1 MSLSIEQRIEA
12 ESEWMPEKLGWEN
25 DGTAESNDIK
35 RSFKLGANFVLNII
49 LPEEI
54 EKAIHWIIDS
64 KYQYEAAHRWI
75 DGSLEGSSPLYTT
88 KELIELFKNRDNG

>member
-1 MSLSIEQRIEA
+1 MNPSIQQRIKEA
-12 ESEWMPEKLGWEN
+12 AEI
-25 DGTAESNDIK
+25 ESN
-35 RSFKLGANFVLNII
+35 RFSQHTGTSVLVNTYFKTGADFVLNTI

-75 DGSLEGSSPLYTT
+75 DSSLEGSSPLYTT
-88 KELIELFKNRDNG
+88 SQLIELFKNRDNG

>member
-1 MSLSIEQRIEA
+1 MSQSIDERIEA
-12 ESEWMPEKLGWEN
+12 ESEWMPEKLGWLN
-25 DGTAESNDIK
+25 DGTAEGNDIK
-35 RSFKLGANFVLNII
+35 RSFKLGANFVLNTI

-75 DGSLEGSSPLYTT
+75 DSSIEGGSPLYTT
-88 KELIELFKNRDNG
+88 SQLIELFKNRHNG